1 MINATETSQ
10 SVRTLLDLACP
21 YLYRRQGRYTLRVRP
36 MGSKQSLSLSL
47 KTTHRQTAL
56 TIAKHLL
63 GTLRAFHLDQPDATW
78 TELKE
83 NLKDVAT
90 SVLKTRSMWD
100 ELGDSRLI
108 FRDVRKELNEIASA
122 LPLSPEQ
129 AHTVSIGKRIT
140 TAGERR
146 DEGNLGP
153 IMQILAELEGPEV
166 GQGSGAVVGENAVVP
181 AITTLQE
188 QQPQKIITFKHL
200 SDLYLEERKGDVKES
215 TMRSMRAAC
224 LTLNETVGDMDMG
237 NHTRADLVG
246 VREALKEGRKPG
258 TVNKIVTQL
267 TTILNWAVDNGHI
280 KQAFGKKLQL
290 TKGTESSRIA
300 FSQEQIAAL
309 MQHANSL
316 PADDWK
322 RWAISLG
329 VITGARIG
337 EIHQLTT
344 ADLIDIE
351 GLLVMDI
358 NTNDGKETKNKF
370 SVRKVP
376 LVGLYGVDL
385 EALKAFA
392 QASNGRL
399 FKRTIG
405 SFYEVL
411 NKLIRATLNVP
422 TKAGLSFH
430 SLRHYVAGSLKA
442 AEVPLGTAQEI
453 LGHSSGSITFD
464 LYGAGRSVQIQRM
477 AEALKVALKGE

>member
-1 MINATETSQ
+1 MLHTTQNTAKNPQ

-21 YLYRRQGRYTLRVRP
+21 YLYRREGRYTLRVRP
-36 MGSKQSLSLSL
+36 MGSKQSCTLSL

-63 GTLRAFHLDQPDATW
+63 GTLRAFHLDTPEATW
-78 TELKE
+78 PELKE
-83 NLKDVAT
+83 NLLRIAT
-90 SVLKTRSMWD
+90 SVLKTRTMWD

-108 FRDVRKELNEIASA
+108 FKDVRKDLNEIASTV
-122 LPLSPEQ
+122 PLSAAQ
-129 AHTVSIGKRIT
+129 ALTVSIGKRIT

-153 IMQILAELEGPEV
+153 IMQIIAALDTPEGDALGVVAE
-166 GQGSGAVVGENAVVP
+166 AP
-181 AITTLQE
+181 AISSSSKTITTTTTT
-188 QQPQKIITFKHL
+188 TFKAL
-200 SDLYLEERKGDVKES
+200 SDLYLEERKADVKES
-215 TMRSMRAAC
+215 SMRSMRAC
-224 LTLNETVGDMDMG
+224 CVTLLSVIGEMDMG
-237 NHTRADLVG
+237 THTRADLVT
-246 VREALKEGRKPG
+246 VRESLKEGRKPM
-258 TVNKIVTQL
+258 TVNKILTQL

-290 TKGTESSRIA
+290 TKGAESGRTG
-300 FSQEQIAAL
+300 FSPEQIASL
-309 MQHANSL
+309 MLHANGL
-316 PADDWK
+316 PADDWQ

-344 ADLIDIE
+344 ADLIDID

-376 LVGLYGVDL
+376 LVSVYGLDL

-392 QASNGRL
+392 VAANGAL
-399 FKRTIG
+399 FTRTIG
-405 SFYEVL
+405 SFYAVL
-411 NKLIRATLNVP
+411 NKLLREVLGTSP
-422 TKAGLSFH
+422 GTGQSFH
-430 SLRHYVAGSLKA
+430 SLRHHLAGALKA

-464 LYGAGRSVQIQRM
+464 LYGAGRSVQVNRM
-477 AEALKVALKGE
+477 AEALRVALVV